1 MSKSAAA
8 ARPRHML
15 TGVTSPAAAT
25 RGLKDFPLQRIS
37 EIVLIVGTVLAAAA
51 ASGSIWVV
59 RLGVAVAI
67 ATALVSCAFAWRAL
81 NTARRTHAQAMLK
94 ATREHGEVLT
104 EERTRNAAVVETLSL
119 RVSDARKVIEKQWVT
134 IAQQR
139 QRISGLQDD
148 RVYLRGEI
156 EYRDKIVSGLRE
168 TVREREAELI
178 ALRDETGAEVHHMPR
193 RVLAEHESICPEL
206 DADDDMSVELGS
218 TVVDL
223 KIIEMVLPNYEADR
237 QPA

>member
-1 MSKSAAA
+1 
-8 ARPRHML
+8 ML

-25 RGLKDFPLQRIS
+25 RGLKDSPLQRIS
-37 EIVLIVGTVLAAAA
+37 EIVLVVGTVLAAAA
-51 ASGSIWVV
+51 ASGSIGVV

-104 EERTRNAAVVETLSL
+104 EERERNAAVVETLSV
-119 RVSDARKVIEKQWVT
+119 RICDARKVIEKQWVT

-139 QRISGLQDD
+139 QRISGLEDD
-148 RVYLRGEI
+148 RVYLRGEVDHREKVI
-156 EYRDKIVSGLRE
+156 SGLRE

-178 ALRDETGAEVHHMPR
+178 ALRDETEAEVHHMPR
-193 RVLAEHESICPEL
+193 RVLAEHEPISPEL
-206 DADDDMSVELGS
+206 DATNDMSAEFES

-223 KIIEMVLPNYEADR
+223 KMIETAMPDYEADR
-237 QPA
+237 QLA